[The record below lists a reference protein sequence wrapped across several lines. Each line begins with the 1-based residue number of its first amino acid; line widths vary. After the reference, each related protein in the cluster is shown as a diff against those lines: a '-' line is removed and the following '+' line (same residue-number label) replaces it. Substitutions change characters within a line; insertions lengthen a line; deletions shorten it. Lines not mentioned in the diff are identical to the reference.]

1 MKLGI
6 AIPPLNEED
15 NIALNARWRHAII
28 KNNLPLGA
36 QYCVLAAK

>member
-1 MKLGI
+1 LKLGI

-15 NIALNARWRHAII
+15 NIDSIIERSLAARDYI

-36 QYCVLAAK
+36 